1 MTLDFEEAFDTLSF
15 NFIEKT
21 LMHFNFGI
29 MLRSWV
35 RLFLYNTMTTI
46 QINGFLSDFI
56 RIERGCRQGD
66 PISSYIFIL
75 SAEILATLIRNTK
88 NIKGIKIENVEYKIS
103 QFADDTSLLLD
114 GSDISLNTVM
124 QLLHK
129 FALESGLKINC
140 DKTNLIWIGSKKYS
154 IHSIKT
160 KYKLHWGTTN
170 FKLLGIIFDVD
181 LEKMIELN
189 FQNKIASLQSIIQF
203 WKRRNLTP

>member
-1 MTLDFEEAFDTLSF
+1 
-15 NFIEKT
+15 
-21 LMHFNFGI
+21 
-29 MLRSWV
+29 
-35 RLFLYNTMTTI
+35 
-46 QINGFLSDFI
+46 
-56 RIERGCRQGD
+56 
-66 PISSYIFIL
+66 
-75 SAEILATLIRNTK
+75 
-88 NIKGIKIENVEYKIS
+88 
-103 QFADDTSLLLD
+103 
-114 GSDISLNTVM
+114 M

-189 FQNKIASLQSIIQF
+189 FQNKIASLQGIIQF